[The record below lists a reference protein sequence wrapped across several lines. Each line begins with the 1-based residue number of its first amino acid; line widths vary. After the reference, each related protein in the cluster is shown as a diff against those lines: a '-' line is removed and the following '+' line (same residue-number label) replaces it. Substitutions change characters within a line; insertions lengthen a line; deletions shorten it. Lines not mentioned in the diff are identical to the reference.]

1 MLQLHNAPTDL
12 TYFRS
17 NTSFEETLFRLE
29 HAIARSPW
37 QVAARVD
44 MGGVQSPRGRRARL
58 VVLRP
63 ILAAEPAAAD
73 LTWSLML
80 PNELLVCEEV
90 DGTVLVGYHR
100 PRDEQAR
107 AGLAHLSAANA
118 WHALELLRGLREAA
132 GAAAGAPARSISD
145 PMAAQAAE

>member
-1 MLQLHNAPTDL
+1 
-12 TYFRS
+12 
-17 NTSFEETLFRLE
+17 
-29 HAIARSPW
+29 
-37 QVAARVD
+37 VAARVD
-44 MGGVQSPRGRRARL
+44 MGGVQSPKGRRARL

-100 PRDEQAR
+100 PRDER
-107 AGLAHLSAANA
+107 ALGGLAHLSAPSA
-118 WHALELLRGLREAA
+118 WHALELMRGLREAA
-132 GAAAGAPARSISD
+132 GTAAGAPARTISD
-145 PMAAQAAE
+145 PMAAQADE